1 MAKKEL
7 ITKEELDKVTSDWLD
22 ETELTQDP
30 LDIFN
35 DRDGGKEFDP
45 EADARRFAEELP
57 DKKPKGYSS
66 GRSIW

>member
-7 ITKEELDKVTSDWLD
+7 ITKEELDKITSDWLD
-22 ETELTQDP
+22 ETELTQNP

-35 DRDGGKEFDP
+35 DRNNGSDFDP
-45 EADARRFAEELP
+45 EEDAKRFAEELP

-66 GRSIW
+66 DRSVW